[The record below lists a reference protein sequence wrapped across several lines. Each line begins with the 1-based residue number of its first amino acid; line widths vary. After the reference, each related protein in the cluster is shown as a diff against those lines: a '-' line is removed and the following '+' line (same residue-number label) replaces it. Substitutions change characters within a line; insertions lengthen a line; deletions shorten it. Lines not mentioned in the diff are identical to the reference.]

1 MSRQIRRVATLMLLL
16 FAAMFVN
23 LNVIQ
28 LVRSDELA
36 TNPANR
42 RLIIREYE
50 IERGPIVVGE
60 QEIVHS
66 VATDD
71 DLKYL
76 RVYEDPQ
83 LWSHLT
89 GYYSFV
95 LQRAGLESAV
105 NEALTGTSTEVLAQN
120 LAELLGGRD
129 ERGNTVQLTID
140 PDVQREARRALGD
153 RIGAVVALEPTTG
166 AVLASYSNPGY
177 DPNLLSSHDAQS
189 ILDNW
194 TALQEDPARPL
205 LDRVT
210 RAAYPPGSTFK
221 LITAAAA
228 LESGQLEPGSAL
240 ADLAEYAP
248 PQTTRAITNFSPG
261 TCSGSSTITL
271 ADALRVSCNTAFAK
285 LGVDLGA
292 EALIRTAE
300 RFGYNRQPPY
310 VLPTVRSVIPKEL
323 DPPATAQSAIG
334 QRDVR
339 VTPLQ
344 AAMVVAAIVND
355 GKVMKPHVVAQV
367 LDPTGRPVRG
377 ADSGAWSEGRF
388 DGQAVSPRTSQLLRE
403 MMVGVVNDG
412 TGRAARIPEVE
423 VGGKTGTAQV
433 PGETSTVWFLGFA
446 GDRVAVA
453 VVLPD
458 AGGDATGGG
467 DAAPIA
473 KAVMEAALGIR

>member
-1 MSRQIRRVATLMLLL
+1 VSRQIRRVATLMLVL
-16 FAAMFVN
+16 FGVMFVN

-36 TNPANR
+36 NNPNNR
-42 RLIIREYE
+42 RLIIREYQ
-50 IERGPIVVGE
+50 IRRGPIVVGDRD
-60 QEIVHS
+60 IVRS
-66 VATDD
+66 EPTDD
-71 DLKYL
+71 DLKYR
-76 RVYEDPQ
+76 RVYEDPK

-95 LQRAGLESAV
+95 LQRAGLEAAM

-129 ERGNTVQLTID
+129 DRGNAVQLTVD
-140 PDVQREARRALGD
+140 PAVQREARRALGD
-153 RIGAVVALEPTTG
+153 RVGAIVAIEPTTG
-166 AVLASYSNPGY
+166 AVIASYANPGY
-177 DPNLLSSHDAQS
+177 DPNVLSSHDASS
-189 ILDNW
+189 ILEHW
-194 TALQEDPARPL
+194 QRLQRAPDRPL

-210 RAAYPPGSTFK
+210 RATYPPGSTFK
-221 LITAAAA
+221 IITAAAA
-228 LESGQLEPGSAL
+228 LERGQLEPQTAL
-240 ADLAEYAP
+240 ADLPSYTP
-248 PQTTRAITNFSPG
+248 PQTSRAITNFSPG
-261 TCSGSSTITL
+261 TCSGTSTITL

-292 EALIRTAE
+292 DALIGTAE
-300 RFGYNRQPPY
+300 RFGFNRTPPY
-310 VLPTVRSVIPKEL
+310 VLPTVKSQIPKDL

-339 VTPLQ
+339 TTPLQ
-344 AAMVVAAIVND
+344 AAMVVAAIANE
-355 GKVMKPHVVAQV
+355 GRLMRPYVVAQV

-377 ADSGAWSEGRF
+377 PDTGVWSDGRF
-388 DGQAVSPRTSQLLRE
+388 DGQAVSPRTAQLLRE
-403 MMVGVVNDG
+403 MMYGVVDEG
-412 TGRAARIPEVE
+412 TGRAARIPGVR

-446 GDRVAVA
+446 DDRVAVA

-458 AGGDATGGG
+458 AGTDATGGG

-473 KAVMEAALGIR
+473 KAIMEAALGLR